1 MENILNKHFVCDALI
16 LTKKDFGEGH
26 ISVMCLTKDHGPI
39 RAFAFGGKRISK
51 RFKGSLEYFRIM
63 EMEFTGKQTNGELI
77 FTLSSVKNTK
87 HTYKNISKDINK
99 FITACYI
106 QELASTIINPLER
119 LGKEETHFYDTVVA
133 SLEKIDSVSTNDKEA
148 LVDIAYNFCIN
159 LFYNTGFIPRLKTNT
174 DTAKQLNQMEEL
186 HSSILG
192 NSPKSFLMLTE
203 IISNTCQTKDS
214 SERSR

>member
-1 MENILNKHFVCDALI
+1 MENILKKHFVCDALI
-16 LTKKDFGEGH
+16 LTKRDFGEGH
-26 ISVMCLTKDHGPI
+26 LSAMCLTKDHGPI

-63 EMEFTGKQTNGELI
+63 EIEFIGKQTNGELI
-77 FTLSSVKNTK
+77 FTLSSVKSTK

-119 LGKEETHFYDTVVA
+119 IGKDEAHFYDTVID
-133 SLEKIDSVSTNDKEA
+133 SLEKTDAATSNNNEYLI
-148 LVDIAYNFCIN
+148 DIAYNFCIK
-159 LFYNTGFIPRLKTNT
+159 LFHDTGFIPRLKTDTN
-174 DTAKQLNQMEEL
+174 TAKQLNQMEEL
-186 HSSILG
+186 HSSVLG

-203 IISNTCQTKDS
+203 IISNTCQIKDS
-214 SERSR
+214 SGRSR